1 MTGWVTLVKRISFH
15 RRKTD
20 ADSHRAQPWTCSQ
33 PPSDDKG
40 SMRLPLTASSQPLL
54 ADRSVVLSSALG
66 HKLLH
71 GLFSHFG
78 TTSQTPTVFSSVLLK
93 VGLAF
98 HQRGGKKAV
107 SNSWQYRESNESST
121 FEISKMRMCAMCQV
135 LFCTAAFFKV
145 KVLVARSCLAV
156 CDLMDCSP
164 PGSSVHGLS
173 RQGYWSVLPF
183 PSPGHLSNPSKER
196 ESLKRQAHSLPS
208 EPPDG

>member
-1 MTGWVTLVKRISFH
+1 MEHISFH
-15 RRKTD
+15 RKKTEV
-20 ADSHRAQPWTCSQ
+20 DSHRAQPWTCSQ

-93 VGLAF
+93 VGPAF

-107 SNSWQYRESNESST
+107 SNSWQYRKSNESST
-121 FEISKMRMCAMCQV
+121 FEISKMRMCLCARC
-135 LFCTAAFFKV
+135 CATAAFFKV
-145 KVLVARSCLAV
+145 KVLAARSCLAV

-173 RQGYWSVLPF
+173 RQRYWSVYW
-183 PSPGHLSNPSKER
+183 HLSNPSKER

>member
-1 MTGWVTLVKRISFH
+1 MEHISFH
-15 RRKTD
+15 RKKTEV
-20 ADSHRAQPWTCSQ
+20 DSHRAHPWTCSQ

-93 VGLAF
+93 VGPAF

-107 SNSWQYRESNESST
+107 SNSWQYRKSNESST
-121 FEISKMRMCAMCQV
+121 FEISKMRMCLCARC
-135 LFCTAAFFKV
+135 CATAAFFKV
-145 KVLVARSCLAV
+145 KVLAARSCLAV

-173 RQGYWSVLPF
+173 RQGYWSVSLYTGVYTGIF
-183 PSPGHLSNPSKER
+183 PT
-196 ESLKRQAHSLPS
+196 QARNVNL
-208 EPPDG
+208 

>member
-1 MTGWVTLVKRISFH
+1 MEHISFH
-15 RRKTD
+15 RKKTEV
-20 ADSHRAQPWTCSQ
+20 DSHRAQPWTCSQ

-93 VGLAF
+93 VGPAF
-98 HQRGGKKAV
+98 HQHGGKKAV
-107 SNSWQYRESNESST
+107 SNSWQYRKSNESST
-121 FEISKMRMCAMCQV
+121 FEISKMRMCLCARC
-135 LFCTAAFFKV
+135 CATAAFFKV
-145 KVLVARSCLAV
+145 KVLAARSCLAV

-173 RQGYWSVLPF
+173 RQGYWSVSLYTGVYTGIF
-183 PSPGHLSNPSKER
+183 PT
-196 ESLKRQAHSLPS
+196 QARNVNL
-208 EPPDG
+208 